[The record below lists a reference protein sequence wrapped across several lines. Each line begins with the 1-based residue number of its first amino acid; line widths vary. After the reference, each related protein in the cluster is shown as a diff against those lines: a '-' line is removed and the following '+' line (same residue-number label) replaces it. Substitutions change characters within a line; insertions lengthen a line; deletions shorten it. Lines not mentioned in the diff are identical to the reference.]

1 MEYHVFETDGGWV
14 AVLGSARGLVS
25 LNLPCETAQQALDEL
40 SGDISQAVQ
49 SPGRFGDLTQRLQ
62 RYFSGEKVD
71 FPDELDLSAA
81 TPFQK
86 AVWQAARR
94 IEYGQTR
101 SYGWLATQ
109 AGKPGAARAVGQA
122 MAKNPLPIIVPCH
135 RVIGSGGG
143 LGGFSGGL
151 EIKEYLLRLEAT
163 ATSHQR

>member
-1 MEYHVFETDGGWV
+1 MEYHVFKTDGGWM

-25 LNLPCETAQQALDEL
+25 LSLPCETAQQALDDL
-40 SGDISQAVQ
+40 SSDASQATQ
-49 SPGRFGDLTQRLQ
+49 SPEHFSDLTQRLQ
-62 RYFSGEKVD
+62 RYFNGEKVD
-71 FPDELDLSAA
+71 FPDKLDLSAA
-81 TPFQK
+81 TPFQQ

-94 IEYGQTR
+94 IKYGQTR
-101 SYGWLATQ
+101 SYGWLAAQ
-109 AGKPGAARAVGQA
+109 AGRPGAARAVGQA

-135 RVIGSGGG
+135 RIIGSGSG